1 MQVPKR
7 KPGKYTHMKVDTH
20 MRQEKFNELASK
32 LEGMKKTHPQLAE
45 DVKTYAQ
52 FGDFSENAE
61 YQIAKGKLR
70 GLNSGMLKIEN
81 LLKNAVIIN
90 PPKTN
95 ETIQLGSTIT
105 SEINGKQKR
114 YLILGALESDPANGI
129 ISHSSPIGSA
139 LIGHRVGDVVRI
151 NLGEREVEHK
161 IIKIE

>member
-1 MQVPKR
+1 
-7 KPGKYTHMKVDTH
+7 MKIDTH
-20 MRQEKFNELASK
+20 MRQEKFDELEEK
-32 LEGMKKTHPQLAE
+32 LKGMKKSRPQLAE

-81 LLKNAVIIN
+81 LLKNAVIIT

-105 SEINGKQKR
+105 SEINGKQKK
-114 YLILGALESDPANGI
+114 YLILGALESDPVNGI

-139 LIGHRVGDVVRI
+139 LLGHRVGDVVRI
-151 NLGEREVEHK
+151 QLEDKEIEHK
-161 IIKIE
+161 IVRIE